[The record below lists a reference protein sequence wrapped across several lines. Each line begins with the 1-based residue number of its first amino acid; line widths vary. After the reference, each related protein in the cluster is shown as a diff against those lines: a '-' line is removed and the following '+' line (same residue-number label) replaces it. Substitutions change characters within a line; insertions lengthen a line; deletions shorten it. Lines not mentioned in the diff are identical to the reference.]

1 MNEENDKDETP
12 TVDER
17 GEFDPRAAATLLA
30 QTTRRA
36 QRQFAFPSP
45 PLSLIQAAGLLG
57 AYGAIWLSVRDQHP
71 YSGPSGTA
79 LVELYGFVG
88 VAAIAVGLDGRRARA
103 GVSGRSSRQGWIR
116 AIPFTAA
123 YLAVYVLMGALR
135 FDGFSTAIVYGIV
148 PAVGPLIV
156 LGAAAG
162 GGAGAG
168 GDLAGAGVAGDAA
181 AREDWQVLGFAIALI
196 AVGAGSAFAGP
207 SGVWGVAGVGLCALL
222 VCSAIAKVW
231 LRRA

>member
-1 MNEENDKDETP
+1 MKMNENTAVENG
-12 TVDER
+12 
-17 GEFDPRAAATLLA
+17 GEFDPKAAATLLE

-36 QRQFAFPSP
+36 QRQFEFPSP
-45 PLSLIQAAGLLG
+45 LLSLIQAAALLA
-57 AYGAIWLSVRDQHP
+57 AYGAIWLSVRGQNP

-79 LVELYGFVG
+79 LVELYVFVG
-88 VAAIAVGLDGRRARA
+88 VAAVALGLDGRRARA
-103 GVSGRSSRQGWIR
+103 GVSGRSSRQRWMR

-148 PAVGPLIV
+148 PAAGPLIV
-156 LGAAAG
+156 VGAA
-162 GGAGAG
+162 
-168 GDLAGAGVAGDAA
+168 VAGDAA
-181 AREDWQVLGFAIALI
+181 VREDWQVLGVAVALI

-207 SGVWGVAGVGLCALL
+207 SGVWRVAGVG
-222 VCSAIAKVW
+222 CSVVLICRAIVQVW